1 MSPSSDSPDRTD
13 VRWLVIVH
21 LAATWFMVGLI
32 WTVHTVHYPL
42 FAEVGPATYRAF
54 QAEHVERIGRLL
66 LLPWLTE
73 GLTLLGLIW
82 TAFRGGRRD
91 LRVPVAVGAVAMGV
105 VLLIS
110 GFWSAPAHG
119 ELADGFDA
127 AVHDRLMTANLV
139 RTLAWTVRGA
149 TAVWIVALVWP
160 RRERTST
167 GELAG

>member
-1 MSPSSDSPDRTD
+1 MRGIALAH
-13 VRWLVIVH
+13 LV
-21 LAATWFMVGLI
+21 ATWFMVGLI
-32 WTVHTVHYPL
+32 WTIHAVHSPL
-42 FAEVGPATYRAF
+42 FAEVGPATYTAF

-82 TAFRGGRRD
+82 SAFRGGRRD

-105 VLLIS
+105 ILLIS

-119 ELADGFDA
+119 DLADGFDA
-127 AVHDRLMTANLV
+127 AVHGRLMTANLV

-149 TAVWIVALVWP
+149 TAVWIVVLVWP
-160 RRERTST
+160 RQDRTSP
-167 GELAG
+167 GELDG